1 MARRTPSLFRR
12 LAEKDVEN
20 IREAVKAKKYWKLDG
35 EKIYTIALS
44 RARIRIGN
52 MHIVR
57 TASHGKVNV
66 LREPAKYCRK
76 YRILVL
82 DTRDNVVKSVLTWA
96 AFTEVMKK
104 YSEMILR
111 LAESDMLPPYIN
123 IRTLI
128 RLKKKYSKYF
138 PTKIYFYKRLRFT
151 YGLRKFCRKNNL
163 CL

>member
-1 MARRTPSLFRR
+1 MTKRTPSLFRR

-20 IREAVKAKKYWKLDG
+20 ILEAVKAKKYWKLDG

-44 RARIRIGN
+44 RARIRVGN
-52 MHIVR
+52 MHVVR

-66 LREPAKYCRK
+66 LPEPAKYCRK
-76 YRILVL
+76 YRILVM
-82 DTRDNVVKSVLTWA
+82 DTRANVVKSILTWT

-111 LAESDMLPPYIN
+111 LAESDMLPAYIN

-128 RLKKKYSKYF
+128 RLKKKYAK
-138 PTKIYFYKRLRFT
+138 
-151 YGLRKFCRKNNL
+151 
-163 CL
+163 

>member
-111 LAESDMLPPYIN
+111 LAESDMLPAYIN

-128 RLKKKYSKYF
+128 RLKKKYSK
-138 PTKIYFYKRLRFT
+138 
-151 YGLRKFCRKNNL
+151 
-163 CL
+163 